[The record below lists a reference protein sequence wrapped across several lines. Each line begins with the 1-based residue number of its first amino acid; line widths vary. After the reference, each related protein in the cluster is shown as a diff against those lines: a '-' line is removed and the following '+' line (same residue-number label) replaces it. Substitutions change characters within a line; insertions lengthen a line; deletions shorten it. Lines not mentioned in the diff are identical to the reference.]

1 MKKKII
7 IASDFDGTLTTK
19 DTMLEFIRHC
29 YGTHGL
35 IIHLLRIMPFLLL
48 MKIKVYPNGKA
59 KERLLRNCFS
69 GKTQTQL
76 SQLAQ
81 RFADDNTHLLRHSLL
96 TRLRTAQSEGTEVFI
111 VTASAD
117 LWVTKMVPD
126 LTVIS
131 TQLEF
136 DDNGIFTGRLLTPN
150 CHGAEKVRRL
160 ENHYSLLRTERHQ
173 FHVIAYGDSA
183 GDKQLLQYADEPH
196 WV

>member
-1 MKKKII
+1 MKKKTI

-81 RFADDNTHLLRHSLL
+81 RFADDNAHLLRQSLL
-96 TRLRTAQSEGTEVFI
+96 TRLRTAQSEGTEVVI

-136 DDNGIFTGRLLTPN
+136 DDDGIFVLAAWKKLDTARYRGNLQPGLFLLVLLFFVCDILHISPALLCYGT
-150 CHGAEKVRRL
+150 
-160 ENHYSLLRTERHQ
+160 SLCGEFVT
-173 FHVIAYGDSA
+173 
-183 GDKQLLQYADEPH
+183 
-196 WV
+196 

>member
-81 RFADDNTHLLRHSLL
+81 RFADDNTHAVIRSVNHLS
-96 TRLRTAQSEGTEVFI
+96 
-111 VTASAD
+111 ASDIDA
-117 LWVTKMVPD
+117 
-126 LTVIS
+126 
-131 TQLEF
+131 
-136 DDNGIFTGRLLTPN
+136 
-150 CHGAEKVRRL
+150 AVRRAGADVTGL
-160 ENHYSLLRTERHQ
+160 YLLCRIYENDLR
-173 FHVIAYGDSA
+173 
-183 GDKQLLQYADEPH
+183 
-196 WV
+196 